1 MSGRQVESDRVLVG
15 VHEPSGNRWLFAIS
29 LSVAVAAAV
38 GLAVGLFTPA
48 HSGPYCRG
56 DCIGY
61 PYSGGAQ
68 FVPRDFWWQYPAA
81 LVAVLALVFVSAQP
95 ARQSAGARTAHRV
108 ATSLAALAAGVLVT
122 DYGIQLMVVQPSLL
136 KGETVGLGLWSQL
149 NPHGVFIALENI
161 GYLLLALAF
170 VSLGA
175 AMTVRARLERAARI
189 VFIAGGTLTVCALIG
204 YAVAYRADLDY
215 RFEVVG
221 IAVDWLV
228 LIIAGALLAVAAR
241 RGAPGPV
248 PMCAGAPP
256 GRGAPN
262 EITGASVD

>member
-1 MSGRQVESDRVLVG
+1 MSATQAGSDRVPAG
-15 VHEPSGNRWLFAIS
+15 ARERPRNRWLFPIAV
-29 LSVAVAAAV
+29 SVAVAAAA
-38 GLAVGLFTPA
+38 GLVVGLFTPP

-81 LVAVLALVFVSAQP
+81 LTAVLALAFVSAQP
-95 ARQSAGARTAHRV
+95 ARQSEGARMAHRV
-108 ATSLAALAAGVLVT
+108 AASLAALAAGVLVT

-136 KGETVGLGLWSQL
+136 KGETEGLAVWSQL

-170 VSLGA
+170 LSLGA
-175 AMTVRARLERAARI
+175 AMAVRARLERAARI
-189 VFIAGGTLTVCALIG
+189 VFIAGGAVTVLALIG
-204 YAVAYRADLDY
+204 YAAAYRSDLND
-215 RFEVVG
+215 RFEVVA

-228 LIIAGALLAVAAR
+228 LIIAGTLLAVAAR
-241 RGAPGPV
+241 RGAPAPV
-248 PMCAGAPP
+248 TRPP
-256 GRGAPN
+256 A
-262 EITGASVD
+262 